1 MALTSG
7 TDALGGPLA
16 ALLDRGEQQGCVSL
30 SEVDELVQALDLAE
44 TDLEQLY
51 EQLDKRGIEL
61 RDDCGRENEQLPL
74 DDVALATATTDALQL
89 FLNEIGRHRLLTPSE
104 EIDLAKRIERGDLDA
119 KDRMINANL
128 RLVVS
133 IAKKYQGSELTLLD
147 LIQEG
152 ILGLIRAVEKFD
164 WRKGYRFS
172 TYATWWIRQAVE
184 RGMDA
189 KARTIKL
196 PINLVRNQRKLA
208 RAENALALK
217 LDRAP
222 TDAELAAEADLS
234 IEELRAL
241 RDAARAVTSLDRPL
255 GEEDDAAFGDL
266 LPSDGPEPRGRGP
279 RLAPHRGA
287 ALGAARAARARAQGR
302 RAALRHRRQRAD
314 PAARDRPPA
323 RHHARAGAPDR
334 VARAR
339 PAGPDARARRAARGR
354 LA

>member
-1 MALTSG
+1 MALSSSDASG
-7 TDALGGPLA
+7 GAIA
-16 ALLDRGEQQGCVSL
+16 ALIDRGEQSGCVTL
-30 SEVDELVQALDLAE
+30 SEVDELVQALELDDADLG
-44 TDLEQLY
+44 QLY
-51 EQLDKRGIEL
+51 EQLDAHHIRL
-61 RDDCGRENEQLPL
+61 RDDCGREGERSPL
-74 DDVALATATTDALQL
+74 DDAQLATATTDALQL

-208 RAENALALK
+208 RAENTLAMA

-222 TDAELAAEADLS
+222 TDSELAVAADISL
-234 IEELRAL
+234 EELHAL

-266 LPSDGPEPRGRGP
+266 LPSEGPSPEDEVHVSLRTEALQSALHELPERERKVVELRYGIAGSEPTPLREIGRQLGITP
-279 RLAPHRGA
+279 ERVRQIESR
-287 ALGAARAARARAQGR
+287 ALGRLGR
-302 RAALRHRRQRAD
+302 MRELAALRE
-314 PAARDRPPA
+314 AA
-323 RHHARAGAPDR
+323 
-334 VARAR
+334 
-339 PAGPDARARRAARGR
+339 
-354 LA
+354 

>member
-1 MALTSG
+1 MALTGS
-7 TDALGGPLA
+7 DALGGPLA
-16 ALLDRGEQQGCVSL
+16 ALIDRGEQLGCVSL
-30 SEVDELVQALDLAE
+30 TEVDELVQALDLDDA
-44 TDLEQLY
+44 DLGQLY
-51 EQLDKRGIEL
+51 EQLDARNIEL

-74 DDVALATATTDALQL
+74 DDAQLAHATTDALQL

-104 EIDLAKRIERGDLDA
+104 EVDLARRIERGDLAA

-196 PINLVRNQRKLA
+196 PINLVRNQRKVA
-208 RAENALALK
+208 RAENTLSLK

-222 TDAELAAEADLS
+222 TDAEVAAEADITL
-234 IEELRAL
+234 EELHAL

-266 LPSDGPEPRGRGP
+266 LPSQGPSPEDEVHVSLRTEALRSALEELPDRERKVVELRYGIAGSEPTPLREIGRQLGITP
-279 RLAPHRGA
+279 ERVRQIESR
-287 ALGAARAARARAQGR
+287 ALGRLGR
-302 RAALRHRRQRAD
+302 MRELAALRE
-314 PAARDRPPA
+314 AA
-323 RHHARAGAPDR
+323 
-334 VARAR
+334 
-339 PAGPDARARRAARGR
+339 
-354 LA
+354 

>member
-1 MALTSG
+1 MARTRS
-7 TDALGGPLA
+7 DAMDGPVA
-16 ALLDRGEQQGCVSL
+16 ALLDRGEQLGCITL
-30 SEVDELVQALDLAE
+30 SEVDELAQALDLDDA
-44 TDLEQLY
+44 DLGQIY
-51 EQLDKRGIEL
+51 EQLDGRGIDV
-61 RDDCGRENEQLPL
+61 RDDCGRDDEQPPL
-74 DDVALATATTDALQL
+74 DDVQLTTATTDALQL
-89 FLNEIGRHRLLTPSE
+89 FLNEIGRHRLLTPAE
-104 EIDLAKRIERGDLDA
+104 EIDLAKRIERGDLAA

-208 RAENALALK
+208 RAENALSLK

-222 TDAELAAEADLS
+222 TDAELAAAADL
-234 IEELRAL
+234 
-241 RDAARAVTSLDRPL
+241 
-255 GEEDDAAFGDL
+255 
-266 LPSDGPEPRGRGP
+266 
-279 RLAPHRGA
+279 
-287 ALGAARAARARAQGR
+287 
-302 RAALRHRRQRAD
+302 
-314 PAARDRPPA
+314 
-323 RHHARAGAPDR
+323 
-334 VARAR
+334 
-339 PAGPDARARRAARGR
+339 
-354 LA
+354 

>member
-1 MALTSG
+1 MSVERDGMA
-7 TDALGGPLA
+7 GPVA
-16 ALLDRGEQQGCVSL
+16 ALIDRGEERGCL
-30 SEVDELVQALDLAE
+30 DLREVDELAQALDLE
-44 TDLEQLY
+44 DEDLGALY
-51 EQLDKRGIEL
+51 EQLHARHIEL
-61 RDDCGRENEQLPL
+61 REECTRAAAPEAPL
-74 DDVALATATTDALQL
+74 DDAQFATVTTDTLQL

-104 EIDLAKRIERGDLDA
+104 EIDLAKRIERGDLAA

-164 WRKGYRFS
+164 WRRGYSFS

-196 PINLVRNQRKLA
+196 PINLVRTQRKVA

-222 TDAELAAEADLS
+222 TDEEIAREAEISVEDLY
-234 IEELRAL
+234 AL
-241 RDAARAVTSLDRPL
+241 RDAARTVTSLDRPL
-255 GEEDDAAFGDL
+255 GEGEDAAFGDL
-266 LPSDGPEPRGRGP
+266 LPSDGP
-279 RLAPHRGA
+279 APEDVVHVSLREETLKR
-287 ALGAARAARARAQGR
+287 ALQELPDRERTLV
-302 RAALRHRRQRAD
+302 ALRYGIDGGEPTPLREIGRQLGIT
-314 PAARDRPPA
+314 PE
-323 RHHARAGAPDR
+323 
-334 VARAR
+334 
-339 PAGPDARARRAARGR
+339 RGGHVQ
-354 LA
+354 